1 MSAVRSGVVPGA
13 EAGRR
18 VVVTGIGAVSALGVG
33 WRALEN
39 GVFEGRSGVRTRTL
53 FDLAGARSTLSAGVD
68 DGALAA
74 AEPPAEGRSR
84 TDRMAIAAAREAL
97 TVAGVAPAATRVGV
111 IVGGSTAGMFETEA
125 LLARFEGVLDA
136 DSTTRMR
143 THPLSS
149 TVEAIG
155 ATLGP
160 FSRARTVCAAC
171 TSSAIAIALGAAWLD
186 EGLVDAVLAGGADAL
201 CRLTY
206 SGFGALSV
214 LDPAPARPFREG
226 RAGLALGEGAA
237 FLVLERE
244 ADATTRGARALAA
257 LAGAALGNEAHHI
270 TNPEPGGKTASGIL
284 SRALAA
290 AGLEPRDVGYVNAHG
305 TGTPQNDANEAL
317 AIRAAFGAHRV
328 AVSSSKGQIGHT
340 LAAAGALEA
349 AITIAAL
356 RRAELP
362 PNVPAGAKDP
372 ACDVDLVESSRPER
386 IEAAVSSSFGF
397 GGTGASLVFEGAARS
412 GAGSDSAVAQRA
424 RIEVARDE
432 VWVTGASAIAPWGV
446 VVWDALAALLDDVS
460 RGGAVVRLPV
470 TDATA
475 ALDAARSRRM
485 DRAARLVTT
494 LAEAALRDADGR
506 GARALD
512 RASVAALSSSA
523 YGNVEGCMKFMR
535 RVLDRG
541 AAFASPADFP
551 NLVPSSPVS
560 HAAIYLGLGGP
571 AIATPDHAA
580 TAEAAIATAVE
591 LLDGGMID
599 AAVAGSFE
607 TVDALAER
615 VLAPLPGVA
624 SLRASAEGG
633 SAIVLERRSSALAR
647 GAKPLARV
655 RLTDAPSDARS
666 DLAVPVAAAGHL
678 GRGGVSLA
686 AACARTAWRGERLL
700 HVGGG
705 LAFLFE
711 PVMVEG

>member
-1 MSAVRSGVVPGA
+1 MRP
-13 EAGRR
+13 R
-18 VVVTGIGAVSALGVG
+18 VVVTGVGAVSALGVG
-33 WRALEN
+33 RRALED
-39 GVFEGRSGVRTRTL
+39 GVFEGRTGVRERTL

-68 DGALAA
+68 EVSLAA
-74 AEPPAEGRSR
+74 AEPPTDGRSR

-97 TVAGVAPAATRVGV
+97 AQAGIARGAPRVGV
-111 IVGGSTAGMFETEA
+111 IVGGSTAGMFETEE
-125 LLARFEGVLDA
+125 LLARFAGALDPA
-136 DSTTRMR
+136 STTRMR

-149 TVEAIG
+149 TVEAID

-160 FSRARTVCAAC
+160 FARTRTVCAAC
-171 TSSAIAIALGAAWLD
+171 TSSAIAIALGAAWLE

-214 LDPAPARPFREG
+214 LDPAPTRPFRDG

-237 FLVLERE
+237 FLVLER
-244 ADATTRGARALAA
+244 APSAAARGAKAIAA

-284 SRALAA
+284 SRALAS
-290 AGLEPRDVGYVNAHG
+290 AGLDAARVGYVNAHG

-328 AVSSSKGQIGHT
+328 PVSSSKGQIGHT

-356 RRAELP
+356 DRGELP
-362 PNVPAGAKDP
+362 PNVPAGTKDP
-372 ACDVDLVESSRPER
+372 ACDVDIVERSAKVEHLDV
-386 IEAAVSSSFGF
+386 AVSSSFGF
-397 GGTGASLVFEGAARS
+397 GGTGASLVFERADRAGVEAPRS
-412 GAGSDSAVAQRA
+412 ELAY
-424 RIEVARDE
+424 DE
-432 VWVTGASAIAPWGV
+432 IWVTGASAIAPWGV
-446 VVWDALAALLDDVS
+446 LVWDGLAALLDDAAPS
-460 RGGAVVRLPV
+460 AATEHPPAR
-470 TDATA
+470 DATA
-475 ALDAARSRRM
+475 GLDAARARRM

-506 GARALD
+506 GARSLE
-512 RASVAALSSSA
+512 RANVAALSSSA

-535 RVLDRG
+535 RVLDKG

-580 TAEAAIATAVE
+580 TAEAAVATAIE
-591 LLDGGMID
+591 LLDGGLIE

-647 GAKPLARV
+647 GVRPLARV
-655 RLTDAPSDARS
+655 RLIDAPEDARS
-666 DLAVPVAAAGHL
+666 DLALAASAGDHL
-678 GRGGVSLA
+678 GRGGVALA
-686 AACARTAWRGERLL
+686 AACARSASRGARIV

-705 LAFLFE
+705 RAFVLE
-711 PVMVEG
+711 PVPA